1 MLAHKVLPLIK
12 SSIGRMKFNQVIWQ
26 QDGVKPHQ
34 AHIYMD
40 WLDGIFGIRMLALKA
55 RQVYFWSQASPD
67 INPCDFFLWVVM
79 KDKAYKPMPFTTDQ
93 LKEKISDVFNKIPEK
108 VVKKTVF
115 SLKTRTAKM
124 VAVEGKGR
132 ESKII

>member
-1 MLAHKVLPLIK
+1 
-12 SSIGRMKFNQVIWQ
+12 MKFNQVIWQ
-26 QDGVKPHQ
+26 QDGVEPHQ

-93 LKEKISDVFNKIPEK
+93 LKEKISDVFNKIPEE

-115 SLKTRTAKM
+115 SMKTRTAKM

-132 ESKII
+132 ESKRI